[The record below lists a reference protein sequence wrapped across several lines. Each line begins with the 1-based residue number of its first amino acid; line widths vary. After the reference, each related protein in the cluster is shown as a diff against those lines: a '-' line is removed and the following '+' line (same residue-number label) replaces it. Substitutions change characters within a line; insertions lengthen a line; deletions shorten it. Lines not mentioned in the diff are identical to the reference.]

1 LLYDWFSNI
10 DFAYPYLFGLLLI
23 LPLMIYWYMVKTS
36 QLQGKL
42 RVSSLQSFA
51 NNRSWKNTFRHAPF
65 VLRVLAIICIV
76 TALARPQTRNDEE
89 LKSGEGID
97 IVLCLDVSG
106 SMLAQD
112 FTPNRLEASK
122 QVAAEFVDN
131 RATDRIALVIFA
143 GESFTACPLTTDR
156 NMLKNQIFAAQSSI
170 LADGTAIGDGLTTS
184 VERLKASANKSKI
197 VILLTDGDN
206 QGGLIDPTAAKEI
219 AKSFG
224 IKIYTIGVGS
234 DGYAQTPVQGNG
246 GAVVVQR
253 QKVNINE
260 PLLRDIA
267 EQTGG
272 LYFRARDNSSLRNI
286 YLEIDKLEK
295 SKVEITA
302 LRRYTERF
310 YPFALAAIGF
320 LLLELILRLTV
331 FRKFP

>member
-1 LLYDWFSNI
+1 LLYDWFTNI

-51 NNRSWKNTFRHAPF
+51 NNRSWKNVFRHAPF
-65 VLRVLAIICIV
+65 VFRVLAIICIV

-184 VERLKASANKSKI
+184 VERLKSSANKSKI

>member
-1 LLYDWFSNI
+1 
-10 DFAYPYLFGLLLI
+10 
-23 LPLMIYWYMVKTS
+23 MIYWYIVKTGE
-36 QLQGKL
+36 LQGKL
-42 RVSSLQSFA
+42 RVSSLDAFR

-65 VLRVLAIICIV
+65 ILRMLALVCIV

-122 QVAAEFVDN
+122 QVAAEFVEN

-143 GESFTACPLTTDR
+143 GESFTVCPLTTDKVI
-156 NMLKNQIFAAQSSI
+156 LKNQIFGAQSSI

-184 VERLKASANKSKI
+184 VERLKGSKNKSKI

-206 QGGLIDPTAAKEI
+206 QGGLIDPTAAREI
-219 AKSFG
+219 AKSYG
-224 IKIYTIGVGS
+224 IKVYTVGVGGE
-234 DGYAQTPVQGNG
+234 GYAQTPVQGSG

-253 QKVNINE
+253 QKVTINE

-286 YLEIDKLEK
+286 YAEIDKLEK
-295 SKVEITA
+295 SKVEVTA

-310 YPFALAAIGF
+310 YPFALAAIAL
-320 LLLELILRLTV
+320 LLLELVLRYTV